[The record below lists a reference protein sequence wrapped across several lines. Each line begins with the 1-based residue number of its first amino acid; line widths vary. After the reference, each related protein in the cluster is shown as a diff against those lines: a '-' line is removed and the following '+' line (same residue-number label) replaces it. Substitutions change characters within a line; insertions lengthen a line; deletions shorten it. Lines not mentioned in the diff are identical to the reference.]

1 MAVENQT
8 TPSVDPSGQLL
19 GIELISAGDGSA
31 SFAVTVRDDMAN
43 GHGMC
48 HGGII
53 FLLGDTVM
61 DYATNTGNPLSVAV
75 HAEIDYVSPAHTG
88 DRLVAAGAVRD
99 TWGRARL
106 VDATITNETTGKVVA
121 HFRGRTREIGR

>member
-1 MAVENQT
+1 MVDNQS

-31 SFAVTVRDDMAN
+31 SFALTVRDDMVN

-75 HAEIDYVSPAHTG
+75 HAEIDYVSPAHIG
-88 DRLVAAGAVRD
+88 DRLIAAGTVRD
-99 TWGRARL
+99 AWGRARL
-106 VDATITNETTGKVVA
+106 VDASVVNETTGKTVA